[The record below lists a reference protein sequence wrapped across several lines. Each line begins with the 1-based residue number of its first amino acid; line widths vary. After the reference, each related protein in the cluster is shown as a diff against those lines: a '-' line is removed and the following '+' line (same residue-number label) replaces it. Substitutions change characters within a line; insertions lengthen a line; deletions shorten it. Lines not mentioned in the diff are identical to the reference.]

1 MADSTASSTS
11 STSMPAPALL
21 DALGHSM
28 SDKRIEVLRR
38 LVHNGSISQAARDC
52 GISYKAAWQALDTLT
67 NLAGVTLV
75 ERSVGG
81 AGGGGATPTEA
92 GHALLHAADAME
104 QARAEVLARL
114 QGAGLHQP
122 VLARLAV
129 RTSMRNQWPCT
140 VQSLHTEGSR
150 VTVLLHTDSS
160 HAAPLQAQVTRESAE
175 LMGLLPGQG
184 VLAMAK
190 ATAVQVLPTEVE
202 ADTAHA
208 TLWQGEVTRAD
219 VDAGEGAEVAVRLP
233 GGVHVV
239 GFAADHALQ
248 PGARVQ
254 VCIPAASVVL
264 ALVDGAGVAVADT

>member
-1 MADSTASSTS
+1 MADRTASSS
-11 STSMPAPALL
+11 PMPATALL

-28 SDKRIEVLRR
+28 SDKRIEVLRH
-38 LVHNGSISQAARDC
+38 LVHNGSISQSARDC

-81 AGGGGATPTEA
+81 AGGGGATLTEA
-92 GHALLHAADAME
+92 GHALLQAADAME
-104 QARAEVLARL
+104 RARSEVLARL

-140 VQSLHTEGSR
+140 VQSLHTEGGR
-150 VTVLLHTDSS
+150 VTVLLHTDSR
-160 HAAPLQAQVTRESAE
+160 HAAPLRAQVTRESAE
-175 LMGLLPGQG
+175 LMGLVPGQA

-190 ATAVQVLPTEVE
+190 ATAVQVLSGAAA
-202 ADTAHA
+202 ADGLQA
-208 TLWQGEVTRAD
+208 TVWDGEVTRAD
-219 VDAGEGAEVAVRLP
+219 TGEGAEVAVRLP

-239 GFAADHALQ
+239 GFAVGAPLQ
-248 PGARVQ
+248 PGAQVQ
-254 VCIPAASVVL
+254 VRIPAAAVVL
-264 ALVDGAGVAVADT
+264 ALVDGAGLAGP

>member
-1 MADSTASSTS
+1 MRSMDCTATFSP
-11 STSMPAPALL
+11 MPAPALL

-38 LVHNGSISQAARDC
+38 LAHNGSISQAARDC

-81 AGGGGATPTEA
+81 AGGGGATLTEA

-114 QGAGLHQP
+114 QGAGLDQP
-122 VLARLAV
+122 LLARLAV

-140 VQSLHTEGSR
+140 VQALHTEGSR
-150 VTVLLHTDSS
+150 VTVWLHTASAQ
-160 HAAPLQAQVTRESAE
+160 AAPLQAQVTRESAE
-175 LMGLLPGQG
+175 LMGLAVGQG

-190 ATAVQVLPTEVE
+190 ATAVKVQTPEGMPTGAGTVW
-202 ADTAHA
+202 H
-208 TLWQGEVTRAD
+208 GEVLRSDAEGQED
-219 VDAGEGAEVAVRLP
+219 SGDAGHEVAVRLP

-239 GFAADHALQ
+239 GFAADSIAPAL
-248 PGARVQ
+248 GAAVQ
-254 VCIPAASVVL
+254 VYVPAAAVVL
-264 ALVDGAGVAVADT
+264 ALVDGG